1 MEYMR
6 SQFATAQEILHETYG
21 NSSMDPY
28 LGEYSAGVAENI
40 QILDQHLSN
49 ANAR

>member
-1 MEYMR
+1 MR

-21 NSSMDPY
+21 NQMDQY
-28 LGEYSAGVAENI
+28 LGEYSAGIAENI